1 MSLIRIEEQADC
13 AHVVLNRPQKLNAL
27 SPELLEQFIET
38 MHDLRTHPAKLIVL
52 RGEGRAFSAGA
63 DLMAF
68 SQGLMGPNALAVA
81 DLGRQA
87 ATALKDLQQLTLALI
102 DGPCV
107 GGGLVLAL
115 SCDLRWTIKGS
126 SFSMPEL
133 PTGIPVGW
141 GGLEYMVTS
150 IGMQQTKE
158 LIYSGKTI
166 SSETALHIG
175 LIGHLFET
183 MNDANCAMEDLI
195 RVPDS
200 TLQATRRQLDAIE
213 QDCYEPKGDAQI
225 MVDATQDPAVVEQL
239 LSRWQTP
246 K

>member
-1 MSLIRIEEQADC
+1 MSLIRIEAQVDC
-13 AHVVLNRPQKLNAL
+13 VHVVLNRPKKLNAL
-27 SPELLEQFIET
+27 SPELLEQFIQT
-38 MHDLRTHPAKLIVL
+38 MHDLRTHSAKLIVL

-63 DLMAF
+63 DLIAF

-87 ATALKDLQQLTLALI
+87 ATALKNLPQLTLALI

-115 SCDLRWTIKGS
+115 SCDLRWTINGS

-141 GGLEYMVTS
+141 GGLEYMVES

-166 SSETALHIG
+166 SSQTALHIG
-175 LIGHLFET
+175 LIGHIFET
-183 MNDANCAMEDLI
+183 IDEASGAMEALI

-200 TLQATRRQLDAIE
+200 TLQATRSQLDAIE
-213 QDCYEPKGDAQI
+213 QGSYRSEGDAQI
-225 MVDATQDPAVVEQL
+225 MVNATQDPAVVQQL